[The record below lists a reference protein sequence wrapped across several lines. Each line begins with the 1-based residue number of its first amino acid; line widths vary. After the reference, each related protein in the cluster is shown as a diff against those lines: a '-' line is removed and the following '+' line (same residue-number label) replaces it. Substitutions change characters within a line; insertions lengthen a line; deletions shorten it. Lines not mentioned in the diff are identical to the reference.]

1 MENVS
6 LYKRHKIINNDPVSG
21 KFNKIRLT
29 SMFFM
34 TLTFFILP
42 WINYEGKQA
51 FLFDLSCTRFYF
63 FGSIFWPQ
71 DFILLAILCI
81 IGVLTLFIITV
92 YAGRVWCGF
101 LCPQSIWIKI
111 AVFINRKIYGKKNK
125 KNTHADSKLNILKK
139 TILKHILW
147 ISFSMITA
155 FTFVGYFVPINFLY
169 NNAISINIW
178 YWSFFW
184 IFFFI
189 FNLYKYWMVQR
200 TVLFYNLS
208 IFTFTKCHV

>member
-6 LYKRHKIINNDPVSG
+6 LYKRHRIIYNDPVSG
-21 KFNKIRLT
+21 KFNKIRLI
-29 SMFFM
+29 SMSFI

-42 WINYEGKQA
+42 WISYENKQA

-111 AVFINRKIYGKKNK
+111 AVFIK
-125 KNTHADSKLNILKK
+125 
-139 TILKHILW
+139 
-147 ISFSMITA
+147 
-155 FTFVGYFVPINFLY
+155 
-169 NNAISINIW
+169 
-178 YWSFFW
+178 
-184 IFFFI
+184 
-189 FNLYKYWMVQR
+189 
-200 TVLFYNLS
+200 
-208 IFTFTKCHV
+208 